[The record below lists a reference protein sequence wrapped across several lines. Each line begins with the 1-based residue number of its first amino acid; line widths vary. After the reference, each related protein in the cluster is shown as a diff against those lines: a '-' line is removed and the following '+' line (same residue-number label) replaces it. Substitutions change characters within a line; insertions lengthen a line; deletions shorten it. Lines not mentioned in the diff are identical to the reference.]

1 MKGMLLKDLL
11 MMRRSI
17 WIYFIMI
24 VGFSA
29 WSGDSGMATFAM
41 FYGIMLPVNL
51 IAMDERSR
59 FERLMPMLPGR
70 RINCVLDK
78 YIVAWLSLALAFV
91 SSVVSRAI
99 QGIAPVFS
107 PQLPAGM
114 ALCLLSHAITLPLIF
129 RFGVEKGRAV
139 YMISIIGQ
147 VAVLGVLGYLVDEQ
161 VLIPEAV
168 LGLIALVAAA
178 AINVGSVFLS
188 ERVYFK
194 RLTA

>member
-1 MKGMLLKDLL
+1 MKGMLMKDLL
-11 MMRRSI
+11 MMRRSL
-17 WIYFIMI
+17 WIYLIMI

-29 WSGDSGMATFAM
+29 CSGDSGATIFAM
-41 FYGIMLPVNL
+41 FYGVMLPVNL
-51 IAMDERSR
+51 VAMDERSR

-78 YIVAWLSLALAFV
+78 YIVAWLGLALALV
-91 SSVVSRAI
+91 SSVVSGAV
-99 QGIAPVFS
+99 QGAAQVFT
-107 PQLPAGM
+107 PELLAGM

-129 RFGVEKGRAV
+129 RFGVEKGRAI

-147 VAVLGVLGYLVDEQ
+147 AALLGVLGYLVDKQ
-161 VLIPEAV
+161 ILLPQTVI
-168 LGLIALVAAA
+168 GLIALVAAA

-188 ERVYFK
+188 ERLYFK

>member
-1 MKGMLLKDLL
+1 MKGILMKDLL
-11 MMRRSI
+11 TMRKSL
-17 WIYFIMI
+17 WIYLIMI
-24 VGFSA
+24 IGFSA
-29 WSGDSGMATFAM
+29 GRGGSGTIFAM

-78 YIVAWLSLALAFV
+78 YIVAWVCLALA
-91 SSVVSRAI
+91 VVSGVVTELARGGVADFVLLI
-99 QGIAPVFS
+99 VPG
-107 PQLPAGM
+107 L
-114 ALCLLSHAITLPLIF
+114 ALCLLSQAITLPLIF
-129 RFGVEKGRAV
+129 RFGVEKGRMI
-139 YMISIIGQ
+139 YLISI
-147 VAVLGVLGYLVDEQ
+147 VAQAALLGALGSLFDKQIFIPARVLS
-161 VLIPEAV
+161 
-168 LGLIALVAAA
+168 LIALAAAA